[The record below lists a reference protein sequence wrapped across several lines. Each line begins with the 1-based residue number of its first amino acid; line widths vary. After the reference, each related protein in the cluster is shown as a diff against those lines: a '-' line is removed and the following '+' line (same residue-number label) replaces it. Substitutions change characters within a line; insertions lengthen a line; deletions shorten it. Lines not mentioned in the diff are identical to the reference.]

1 MRYLFLEL
9 SLTLSMENYIKK
21 LCKIYSK
28 DNNCAKDYAKSPI
41 YTNSSVSL
49 KFKEEVSVRD
59 LVLYQH

>member
-1 MRYLFLEL
+1 
-9 SLTLSMENYIKK
+9 MENYIKK